1 MDGDL
6 DRAEGQLNRLIEDR
20 AASVLAEN
28 ERAGLPPAPPKALAT
43 ENEAK
48 GNRFLT
54 QGVSVDSRGCHAW

>member
-28 ERAGLPPAPPKALAT
+28 ERAGLPPAP
-43 ENEAK
+43 
-48 GNRFLT
+48 
-54 QGVSVDSRGCHAW
+54 